1 MLSIQPKNFV
11 VWKRV
16 KPMPNNKL
24 LDWTKLKALAYDK
37 LYAA

>member
-16 KPMPNNKL
+16 KPMLNKL